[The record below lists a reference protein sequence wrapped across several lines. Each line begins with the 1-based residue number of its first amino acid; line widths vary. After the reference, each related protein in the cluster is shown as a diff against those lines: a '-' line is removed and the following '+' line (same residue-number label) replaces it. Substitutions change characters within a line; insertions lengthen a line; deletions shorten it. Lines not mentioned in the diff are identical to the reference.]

1 MTYLIDD
8 VIADLNT
15 DKITA
20 RQLVENCLV
29 AIDDPDG
36 EGQRAFI
43 STYHD
48 RARQQADVVDHARRQ
63 GWALPKF
70 AGIPLSVK
78 DLFDEKIYVCVVFDH
93 FVFFSIFFRI
103 KKMRIDISRR
113 LVIFSARELRYLT
126 ISCILGCLY
135 QNNLGLS

>member
-1 MTYLIDD
+1 MTYLIND

-20 RQLVENCLV
+20 RQMVENCLV

-43 STYHD
+43 STNHD
-48 RARQQADVVDHARRQ
+48 RARQQADSVDHARRQ

-70 AGIPLSVK
+70 AGIPTLK
-78 DLFDEKIYVCVVFDH
+78 QKA
-93 FVFFSIFFRI
+93 
-103 KKMRIDISRR
+103 KK
-113 LVIFSARELRYLT
+113 
-126 ISCILGCLY
+126 
-135 QNNLGLS
+135 